1 MSGNRK
7 KIFLGLFDEKLGQK
21 GGKKWVQIFFGSKKV
36 NKNIFSLKMSGNRKK
51 IFWAPKM
58 GKKRPK
64 FCQKIVFG
72 VLKTHNSVF
81 FRQKMQNKQK

>member
-1 MSGNRK
+1 MSANRK

-51 IFWAPKM
+51 IFWAQKM
-58 GKKRPK
+58 GKKGQNFAK
-64 FCQKIVFG
+64 NCFWGSKNTQQC
-72 VLKTHNSVF
+72 F
-81 FRQKMQNKQK
+81 FSTKNAK